1 MAEALVEKKWLSSL
15 ISRWKS
21 RRYLDDGHYQLDWK
35 SQPHLLTA
43 WFIASMIPGG
53 KVVVVVVVLVVRRG
67 VSLVVDC
74 VARFVVLA
82 VVVIVIVV
90 VNSPLDVRF
99 LVVEE

>member
-1 MAEALVEKKWLSSL
+1 
-15 ISRWKS
+15 
-21 RRYLDDGHYQLDWK
+21 
-35 SQPHLLTA
+35 
-43 WFIASMIPGG
+43 MIPGG

-82 VVVIVIVV
+82 VVVNVVV
-90 VNSPLDVRF
+90 VNSPLGVRF

>member
-1 MAEALVEKKWLSSL
+1 
-15 ISRWKS
+15 
-21 RRYLDDGHYQLDWK
+21 
-35 SQPHLLTA
+35 
-43 WFIASMIPGG
+43 MIPGG

-74 VARFVVLA
+74 AARFVVLA
-82 VVVIVIVV
+82 VVVNVVDV

>member
-1 MAEALVEKKWLSSL
+1 MSSF

-21 RRYLDDGHYQLDWK
+21 HPYLDDGHDQLE
-35 SQPHLLTA
+35 PHLLTA

-74 VARFVVLA
+74 VARFVVLT
-82 VVVIVIVV
+82 VV
-90 VNSPLDVRF
+90 VNVVVVVNCPLEVRF
-99 LVVEE
+99 LVVDE

>member
-1 MAEALVEKKWLSSL
+1 MMV
-15 ISRWKS
+15 I
-21 RRYLDDGHYQLDWK
+21 GHYQLDWK
-35 SQPHLLTA
+35 SYPHLLTA

-74 VARFVVLA
+74 AARFVVLA
-82 VVVIVIVV
+82 VVVNVVVV

-99 LVVEE
+99 LVVDE

>member
-1 MAEALVEKKWLSSL
+1 MSSF

-21 RRYLDDGHYQLDWK
+21 HPYLDDGHYQLDWK
-35 SQPHLLTA
+35 SYPHLLTA

-53 KVVVVVVVLVVRRG
+53 KVVVVVVVLVVLRG

-82 VVVIVIVV
+82 VVV